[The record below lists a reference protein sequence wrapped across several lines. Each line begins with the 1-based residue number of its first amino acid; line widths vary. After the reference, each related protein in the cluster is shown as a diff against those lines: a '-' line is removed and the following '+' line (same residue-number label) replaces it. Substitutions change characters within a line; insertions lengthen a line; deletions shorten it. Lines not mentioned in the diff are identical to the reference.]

1 MSTFIGRIYQVIA
14 DFFAMLFGGTI
25 GSGEGTS
32 TSVPTGGVIKTL
44 TDGIT
49 ANDFIIFFFGIMI
62 LMFVI
67 HLLYSFV
74 STRKQN

>member
-1 MSTFIGRIYQVIA
+1 MSNFIGRIYQVIA

-25 GSGEGTS
+25 GSGEGAQT
-32 TSVPTGGVIKTL
+32 VPTGGVIKSL

-67 HLLYSFV
+67 HLLYSFI
-74 STRKQN
+74 STRKQS

>member
-14 DFFAMLFGGTI
+14 DLFAMLFGGSI
-25 GSGEGTS
+25 GSGEGAAT
-32 TSVPTGGVIKTL
+32 VPTGGVLKTL